1 MTKVDQNET
10 PKIAADSSIAL
21 RVELH
26 FSHQPCSFIDCT
38 NQHPQMRHQ
47 IRHGK
52 RVKKHSEQAA
62 R

>member
-1 MTKVDQNET
+1 MTHIDENET
-10 PKIAADSSIAL
+10 PKIAAESSIAL

-26 FSHQPCSFIDCT
+26 FSHQPCSFIDRP

-52 RVKKHSEQAA
+52 RV